1 MAADAEHRY
10 RFVHD
15 RVLEAAYTLLPEK
28 DRPAVHW
35 RIGQRLLRKM
45 APAER
50 NGHLFDIVNQLNIGA
65 ACLATPEEA
74 KELADLNHQ
83 AGRKAKAGAAFFAAL
98 EYFEAGL
105 ACMDDNDWET
115 AYELTIAIHTEA
127 AEAACLCG
135 RYERM
140 EALVCLVQQRARS
153 ILDAVPVY
161 RTEIRALTARGWL
174 VPAIRSGLRALE
186 RLGMRL
192 PEEPSAADVNGAM
205 ARAFALLQQQT
216 IEGLIDLPPMT
227 SPEQLASL
235 SLLSEIGEPAYA
247 ASPQFFLVWASSM
260 AELSLRHGNC
270 PLSPFAYAAYAL
282 ALCATGEIETGS
294 LLSKAAIAMIDALK
308 AHSLRCRLL
317 NIHGCTIQPWTEPL
331 RDTLP
336 TLTEAV
342 AAGAESGD
350 FTSAGYAAF
359 NACTAAFFMGEP
371 LEELGVRVSA
381 NLKIIASLRQTY
393 IWNWVAF
400 HVPLIRRLHGGENCP
415 AKPDNFDEASWLSA
429 ARDAKDRC
437 GLAYY
442 FLGRLIA
449 AYLLDDPDLAETRA
463 HIDEIKENMAGFQ
476 GAFAVPVFS
485 FYCALT
491 LLKRHGMPQAE
502 KDAAFLEEVRAH
514 LDKLEALARYAPM
527 NFRHKCDLIA
537 AELARI
543 QGEDWRAAG
552 LYETA
557 IAGARKNGF
566 FQEEA
571 LANELAAKFY
581 LAHGREEYA
590 RLHLNEAQRGYGRWQ
605 AFTKVRVMKAE
616 YPQWLKRVDSKP
628 PAPETHALDTESILK
643 ATHAISGE
651 IEIGRVLGKIMRI
664 IIENAGAQIGFL
676 LMESNGAWTVAARGE
691 IGRTEVEIPIPEAV
705 DDSDAVSA
713 GVIHFVARTR
723 KTVVLDDAATR
734 GAFVDD
740 PHIRREKTR
749 SLLAIPLSN
758 RGRLLGILYLVNNLS
773 THAFTQK
780 RIRLL
785 EMLAAQAA
793 ISLETAGAYEA
804 LRLNELRYRLG
815 QTAAHIGTWEYD
827 LRTDRFWGS
836 DEAKRIYGFDADA
849 VDFSAENV
857 GYCIPERQRMRQS
870 LLDLIDREVPYNLE
884 FEIRPENGS
893 APKFISSIAELH
905 RDLHG
910 KPKKVVGVIQDITER
925 VQAEAEIRL
934 LNQELEQRV
943 ADRTAKLEA
952 ANKELEA
959 FAYSV
964 SHDLRAPLRHIDG
977 FLELLQKKAAAALD
991 EQSRHYM
998 DTIADAARKMG
1009 LLIDDLLSFS
1019 RMGRHALSFQPVN
1032 LGSLVRD
1039 VIGELEPDAAG
1050 REIAWRIHDLP
1061 AVDGDAT
1068 MLRMV
1073 LANLIANALKFTR
1086 PCRQAQIEIG
1096 SIPAHYAKP

>member
-1 MAADAEHRY
+1 
-10 RFVHD
+10 
-15 RVLEAAYTLLPEK
+15 
-28 DRPAVHW
+28 
-35 RIGQRLLRKM
+35 
-45 APAER
+45 
-50 NGHLFDIVNQLNIGA
+50 
-65 ACLATPEEA
+65 
-74 KELADLNHQ
+74 
-83 AGRKAKAGAAFFAAL
+83 
-98 EYFEAGL
+98 
-105 ACMDDNDWET
+105 
-115 AYELTIAIHTEA
+115 
-127 AEAACLCG
+127 
-135 RYERM
+135 
-140 EALVCLVQQRARS
+140 
-153 ILDAVPVY
+153 
-161 RTEIRALTARGWL
+161 
-174 VPAIRSGLRALE
+174 
-186 RLGMRL
+186 
-192 PEEPSAADVNGAM
+192 
-205 ARAFALLQQQT
+205 
-216 IEGLIDLPPMT
+216 
-227 SPEQLASL
+227 
-235 SLLSEIGEPAYA
+235 
-247 ASPQFFLVWASSM
+247 
-260 AELSLRHGNC
+260 
-270 PLSPFAYAAYAL
+270 
-282 ALCATGEIETGS
+282 
-294 LLSKAAIAMIDALK
+294 
-308 AHSLRCRLL
+308 
-317 NIHGCTIQPWTEPL
+317 
-331 RDTLP
+331 
-336 TLTEAV
+336 
-342 AAGAESGD
+342 
-350 FTSAGYAAF
+350 
-359 NACTAAFFMGEP
+359 
-371 LEELGVRVSA
+371 
-381 NLKIIASLRQTY
+381 
-393 IWNWVAF
+393 
-400 HVPLIRRLHGGENCP
+400 
-415 AKPDNFDEASWLSA
+415 
-429 ARDAKDRC
+429 
-437 GLAYY
+437 
-442 FLGRLIA
+442 
-449 AYLLDDPDLAETRA
+449 
-463 HIDEIKENMAGFQ
+463 
-476 GAFAVPVFS
+476 
-485 FYCALT
+485 
-491 LLKRHGMPQAE
+491 
-502 KDAAFLEEVRAH
+502 
-514 LDKLEALARYAPM
+514 M

-1096 SIPAHYAKP
+1096 SIPGQLSEAVIFLRDNGVGFDMTYADKLFGVFQRLHRSEEFEGTGIGLANVRRIIARHGGRTWAEGKVNQGAAFYFSLPRAKHVGGVLDSLSAV